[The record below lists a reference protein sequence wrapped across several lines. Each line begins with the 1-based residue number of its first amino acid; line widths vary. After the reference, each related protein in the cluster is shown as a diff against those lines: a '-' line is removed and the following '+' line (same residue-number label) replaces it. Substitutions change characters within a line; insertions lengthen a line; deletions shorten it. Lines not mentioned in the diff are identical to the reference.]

1 MVPTIE
7 LRFLDSYGAYTIK
20 LSFLD
25 SCGAHHWV
33 KVLKLVVATIEL
45 SFLDACGGTIEL
57 RF

>member
-1 MVPTIE
+1 MVP
-7 LRFLDSYGAYTIK
+7 TIK